1 MCVCLYIPGCAN
13 MPGMIV
19 IVDVEV
25 DRGRGRCDCANV
37 LSSVGRGEGRWM
49 KRDTNMCVRGGGR
62 GRGRAMLR

>member
-1 MCVCLYIPGCAN
+1 

-25 DRGRGRCDCANV
+25 GRGRGRCDCANV